1 MATLSPRRLG
11 VPAVTVLVWALAAA
25 SAVYWGL
32 RIRGEASGGQASAP
46 VAAPGETQPDPQAV
60 ARVLGA
66 SGVTAAPASVASR
79 FALQGVVASP
89 AGGGSALISVDGQ
102 PARPYLVGAAVSEG
116 WVLRSV
122 AGRHAVLAAA
132 DGGAALT
139 LELPPLKP

>member
-1 MATLSPRRLG
+1 M
-11 VPAVTVLVWALAAA
+11 PAVTALVWALAAA

-32 RIRGEASGGQASAP
+32 RIRGEASGGQAPAP
-46 VAAPGETQPDPQAV
+46 VAAPAETQPDPQAV

-66 SGVTAAPASVASR
+66 SGAAAAPASVASR

-89 AGGGSALISVDGQ
+89 AGGGSALIAVDGQ
-102 PARPYLVGAAVSEG
+102 PARPYVVGDAVGEG

-122 AGRHAVLAAA
+122 AGRQAVLAA
-132 DGGAALT
+132 DGGAAVT